1 MQKLI
6 DEKGLGN
13 RCFLD
18 GLCSNIKEKYLNS
31 SIYILSS
38 VYEGFPMVLL
48 EAMTCGVPVVSFAC
62 PCGPWDVIAD
72 GENGFLVPPGNV
84 EELADRLIY
93 LIQHPEKRKEMG
105 MKAKQSTENFSKEK
119 VMKQWIELFEDL
131 CKEKE

>member
-1 MQKLI
+1 
-6 DEKGLGN
+6 
-13 RCFLD
+13 
-18 GLCSNIKEKYLNS
+18 
-31 SIYILSS
+31 
-38 VYEGFPMVLL
+38 MVLL

-105 MKAKQSTENFSKEK
+105 MKAKQSTENF
-119 VMKQWIELFEDL
+119 
-131 CKEKE
+131 